1 MSRHYFRAFLTLLA
15 ATSAALAA
23 TMVAALLPH
32 TASAHTAVGTQKM
45 AIPAYFYATSPYWTQ
60 LQNDVLS
67 KVPEGTVGIAI
78 MNPSSGPGP
87 RQNTDYVN
95 TVNKT
100 KAAGTKVYGYVYTSY
115 GARRLSAVKSDID
128 KYYNWYNVDGIFFD
142 EAEYR
147 DCNDDAYY
155 KNLYNHVKSK
165 SAAVGKGGDVVLNPG
180 TQTKECYADSADI
193 IVNFEDTYE
202 AYAKKDSTGA
212 YEYDKKMETDPEY
225 DWVHDY
231 PSVKSW
237 HLVHSTTDAAA
248 MKDAVSLGKQRGAYY
263 MYVTP
268 DVLSNPWDTLPAD
281 PYWSEELTALSS
293 P

>member
-1 MSRHYFRAFLTLLA
+1 MSRQYFRAFLTLFA

-23 TMVAALLPH
+23 TIIAALLPH
-32 TASAHTAVGTQKM
+32 TASAHTAVVTQKM

-95 TVNKT
+95 TVNET
-100 KAAGTKVYGYVYTSY
+100 KAKETKVYGYVYTSY
-115 GARRLSAVKSDID
+115 GARRPSAVKSDID

-155 KNLYNHVKSK
+155 ENLWKHVKTK

-202 AYAKKDSTGA
+202 AYAMKDSTGA
-212 YEYDKKMETDPEY
+212 YGYDKTEPAWIHK
-225 DWVHDY
+225 Y
-231 PSVKSW
+231 PSNKFW
-237 HLVHSTTDAAA
+237 HLVHSTPDAAA

-268 DVLSNPWDTLPAD
+268 DVLSNPWDTLPSD
-281 PYWSEELTALSS
+281 PYWSEELTALS
-293 P
+293 PP